1 MKLNI
6 FLEHPKYKS
15 LNENI
20 NFIKNFIYIAV
31 PKTGSTSI
39 RNQLSNNSTFFI
51 SNPHLT
57 LNQTKDLIYPYL
69 LSCNLGR
76 NRNFPITQ
84 NSPPSDF
91 ELRQLSSELFKRMF
105 KFGSVRNPWARVYSL
120 YTRKEAIQCKQNIS
134 FSLFLEN
141 LRYANDTCL
150 HPLRT
155 LNQIDWFLDS
165 NGKNIAN
172 YIYKLEDLNKAINE
186 IKDLTNG
193 RIILKNKNLNVNNQ
207 TNDYRKYYDEEGKN
221 IVAKLFEKD
230 IDFFKYLF

>member
-6 FLEHPKYKS
+6 FLDHPKYKC
-15 LNENI
+15 LNENT

-39 RNQLSNNSTFFI
+39 RNQLSNNSTYFI

-76 NRNFPITQ
+76 NINFPTRK
-84 NSPPSDF
+84 NSPPSDS
-91 ELRQLSSELFKRMF
+91 ELRQLSSEIFKRMF

-120 YTRKEAIQCKQNIS
+120 YTRKEAIQCKQKIS
-134 FSLFLEN
+134 FSLFLKN
-141 LRYANDTCL
+141 IRFANDTCL

-155 LNQIDWFLDS
+155 KNQIDWFLD
-165 NGKNIAN
+165 NKGINLAN

-193 RIILKNKNLNVNNQ
+193 RIILKNKNLNVNNKA
-207 TNDYRKYYDEEGKN
+207 NDYRKYYDEEGKN

-230 IDFFKYLF
+230 IDYFKYHF

>member
-6 FLEHPKYKS
+6 FLDHPRYKS

-20 NFIKNFIYIAV
+20 NFNKNFIYIAV

-39 RNQLSNNSTFFI
+39 RNQLSNKSTYFI

-76 NRNFPITQ
+76 NRNFPTTQ

-120 YTRKEAIQCKQNIS
+120 YTRKEAIQCKQKIS
-134 FSLFLEN
+134 FSLFLKN
-141 LRYANDTCL
+141 IRFANDTCL

-155 LNQIDWFLDS
+155 QNQLDWFLDS
-165 NGKNIAN
+165 NGRNIAN
-172 YIYKLEDLNKAINE
+172 YIYKLSLIH
-186 IKDLTNG
+186 I
-193 RIILKNKNLNVNNQ
+193 
-207 TNDYRKYYDEEGKN
+207 
-221 IVAKLFEKD
+221 
-230 IDFFKYLF
+230 